1 MFKKLNLM
9 LLRLTSPRRM
19 HPFETRSLNT
29 PNISTVR
36 ERLHYGD
43 LTHEND
49 LTYLSF

>member
-1 MFKKLNLM
+1 MLEKLKLM
-9 LLRLTSPRRM
+9 LSCLMGSRRFQA
-19 HPFETRSLNT
+19 FETRALNT
-29 PNISTVR
+29 SNINTVS